1 MMMLVLVIFGL
12 VSYSNLGIDQDPNV
26 EIPYMT
32 ITVVYP
38 GADPETVESEIIDV
52 IEDEIATLSGIKT
65 IESTAVEN
73 AGIIV
78 MEYEISADIDVAAQ
92 DVRARLD
99 AINADLPDGAQAP
112 IVEKI
117 DIGASPIMSL
127 AVSADMPLQNLSAY
141 VEDQIKPQIES
152 IDGVGSVKM
161 VGDRAREIH
170 IQFNPDQMRERNIG
184 VNEIIGALQ
193 ISNLEFPGGRI
204 ETGTNELVVKTKG
217 RIPTAENFGE
227 LVLASTPS
235 GIIRLNDVASV
246 KDTLEEKRTL
256 AWLEGKDCIG
266 LVVRKKS
273 GANTVKVAESIAEKV
288 TYMRET
294 LPAGIKV
301 EVPSD
306 NSIFIRG
313 SFETLLHHLMIGSL
327 WATIIV
333 FFFLRNVRTT
343 LISAIAIPTSIIGTF
358 IFMQMMGFTLNMVSM
373 LGLSSC
379 VGMLIDDAIVVL
391 ENIYR
396 HIESGKKPVEAA
408 KFATGE
414 IGLAVMAT
422 TFSIVAVFIP
432 VAYTYGMIG
441 RFLYE
446 FGMTV
451 SFAVLISLFVS
462 FTLTPMLC
470 SKFLTITVSKG
481 IFFTTIEKFLIALDH
496 GYRRIIS
503 GALSH
508 KAMTIGIAFLVFIFS
523 IWLATK
529 IPMEFQPGMDQEMF
543 ALSISTPAGSPIT
556 EMEKAIIQVEKV
568 LHTIPEVKTIFS
580 TVGAG
585 STSTTTEA
593 SVTVALLPLKERKRH
608 QKDIEVEARNL
619 MKDIPGAKISIGS
632 AHGWGGKDL
641 EVVLKGQDID
651 QMLKYS
657 DMMVAHWKTSPG
669 FVDPDMSYEAGKPEV
684 RVQVD
689 RERASIMGLSIMDV
703 ASTINSFLSGE
714 TAVTVF
720 KDSGRDY
727 DVKAKLA
734 ENYRNEPTDLLTIP
748 IRSRTGKLID
758 LGSVASIETGFGPTQ
773 ISHRDGQKSI
783 TLMTNLEGD
792 MKLGPAK
799 NFTNEYLDQILPPD
813 ITYTYSGISSIME
826 ESFRSLFFAMGL
838 AIILIYML
846 LASQYENLVHPLAI
860 MLSLPMSLIGALG
873 ALFIFG
879 QTMSI
884 MTMIG
889 FIMMMGVVTKNAIL
903 LVDYTNTLRKRGMER
918 DEALKAAGPVRLRPI
933 LMTSLATIFGL
944 LPIAI
949 SKGVGSEMNGPVA
962 VCIIGGLITSTMLT
976 LVVVPVVYS
985 LLDSW
990 TERITNRFSRKETL

>member
-1 MMMLVLVIFGL
+1 
-12 VSYSNLGIDQDPNV
+12 
-26 EIPYMT
+26 
-32 ITVVYP
+32 
-38 GADPETVESEIIDV
+38 
-52 IEDEIATLSGIKT
+52 
-65 IESTAVEN
+65 
-73 AGIIV
+73 
-78 MEYEISADIDVAAQ
+78 
-92 DVRARLD
+92 
-99 AINADLPDGAQAP
+99 
-112 IVEKI
+112 
-117 DIGASPIMSL
+117 
-127 AVSADMPLQNLSAY
+127 
-141 VEDQIKPQIES
+141 
-152 IDGVGSVKM
+152 
-161 VGDRAREIH
+161 
-170 IQFNPDQMRERNIG
+170 MRERNIG

-193 ISNLEFPGGRI
+193 MSNLEFPGGRI

-217 RIPTAENFGE
+217 RIQTAENFGE
-227 LVLASTPS
+227 LVLASTPA
-235 GIIRLNDVASV
+235 GIIRLSDVASV

-273 GANTVKVAESIAEKV
+273 GANTVKVAENIAEKV
-288 TYMRET
+288 KYMRET
-294 LPAGIKV
+294 LPAGIKI

-306 NSIFIRG
+306 NSVFIRG

-358 IFMQMMGFTLNMVSM
+358 IFMQIMGFTLNMVSM

-396 HIESGKKPVEAA
+396 HIESGKHPKEAA

-470 SKFLTITVSKG
+470 SKFLTLTKSKG
-481 IFFTTIEKFLIALDH
+481 IFFSTIEKFLNSLDH
-496 GYRRIIS
+496 GYRRLIGS
-503 GALSH
+503 ALRH
-508 KAMTIGIAFLVFIFS
+508 KAMTVGIAFLVFLFS
-523 IWLATK
+523 IWLGK
-529 IPMEFQPGMDQEMF
+529 MIPMEFQPGMDMEMF
-543 ALSISTPAGSPIT
+543 SITVTTPPGSPIT
-556 EMEKAIIQVEKV
+556 EMEKAIVQVEKV
-568 LHTIPEVKTIFS
+568 LHTIPEIKTIFT

-585 STSTTTEA
+585 QTATTTEA
-593 SVTVALLPLKERKRH
+593 SVSVALLPLKERKKH
-608 QKDIEVEARNL
+608 QKEIEVEARNL
-619 MKDIPGAKISIGS
+619 LKDIPGAKISIGS
-632 AHGWGGKDL
+632 AHGFGGKDL

-651 QMLKYS
+651 ELLKYS
-657 DMMVAHWKTSPG
+657 DMMVANWKATPG
-669 FVDPDMSYEAGKPEV
+669 FVEPDMSYETGKPEV
-684 RVQVD
+684 RVNVD
-689 RERASIMGLSIMDV
+689 RERASSMGLSILDV
-703 ASTINSFLSGE
+703 ASTINSLLSGE

-720 KDSGRDY
+720 KEGGRDY

-734 ENYRNEPTDLLTIP
+734 ESYRNEPSDLLTIP

-758 LGSVASIETGFGPTQ
+758 LGSVASIETGYGPTQ
-773 ISHRDGQKSI
+773 INHRDGQKSI
-783 TLMTNLEGD
+783 TLMTNLDENTL
-792 MKLGPAK
+792 KLGPAK
-799 NFTNEYLDQILPPD
+799 TKTNEYLDQILPPD
-813 ITYTYSGISSIME
+813 ITYTYSGISSLME

-838 AIILIYML
+838 AVILIYML
-846 LASQYENLVHPLAI
+846 LASQYENLIHPLAI
-860 MLSLPMSLIGALG
+860 MLSLPMSLVGALG
-873 ALFIFG
+873 ALFIFH

-933 LMTSLATIFGL
+933 LMTSMATVFGL

-949 SKGVGSEMNGPVA
+949 SKGIGSEMNGPVA

-990 TERITNRFSRKETL
+990 TERITNRFRRKETL